1 MLAIKR
7 LTNNDV
13 SWFSPRSK
21 SHQSGINLP
30 LKSFKE
36 MFRET
41 YENKT
46 ENAPRIQLSI
56 NWYLPNGTLIEES
69 LSEIVMYHSK
79 NELRLVGVPK
89 NSIHNY
95 VEVNSY
101 LLFNRTLSGI
111 EITILADGFEHLFK
125 QVGLENLLQKLPPK
139 KD

>member
-1 MLAIKR
+1 
-7 LTNNDV
+7 
-13 SWFSPRSK
+13 
-21 SHQSGINLP
+21 
-30 LKSFKE
+30 

-41 YENKT
+41 YENKA

-56 NWYLPNGTLIEES
+56 NWYLPNGILIEES

-111 EITILADGFEHLFK
+111 EITILASGFEHLFK
-125 QVGLENLLQKLPPK
+125 QVGLETLLQKLPPK
-139 KD
+139 KA